1 MEVNYGMVI
10 IYFLWLQRI
19 GAQENYA
26 IGLIVS
32 FLCCSFFSKIKRLRS
47 QLYQEQMSS
56 IKGIPLCFAA

>member
-32 FLCCSFFSKIKRLRS
+32 FLCCRFFSKIRDYGLNFTKNKC
-47 QLYQEQMSS
+47 QV
-56 IKGIPLCFAA
+56 